1 MPGGDRRRLAR
12 RALRRHLAAD
22 ALPGFAAL
30 PGEQPLRPHPAVR
43 RRPSGAS
50 RQPALLE
57 RPRAY
62 VHLPTAS
69 LQLVYDMRLELPR
82 DAREPSLYHV
92 DERLESGP
100 LVARL
105 DRRRPDLYLLPL
117 DQGRPTGDL
126 FTLRR
131 ASCALRPPAACGW
144 PRALPYRTAGWCM
157 RTHPFPRLA
166 GTVAIQ
172 QRRPGRRWARPRQRL
187 NRAGFAALST
197 STGWKTCRAGGERR

>member
-1 MPGGDRRRLAR
+1 MRLTLNWQGRDYWVLVRQRRLDRGDTVLKLISGYVPAHE
-12 RALRRHLAAD
+12 LN
-22 ALPGFAAL
+22 LPLLTAIQEVAEECLVETAGGWL
-30 PGEQPLRPHPAVR
+30 G
-43 RRPSGAS
+43 GAS
-50 RQPALLE
+50 ATPGCRRTRVRCATGRTATSSSPRCPAPPVLQAGSLRLLE

-69 LQLVYDMRLELPR
+69 LQLVDMRLELPR

-126 FTLRR
+126 FTLRKGQ
-131 ASCALRPPAACGW
+131 LRPAATRGLWLAELC
-144 PRALPYRTAGWCM
+144 RTG
-157 RTHPFPRLA
+157 RLA
-166 GTVAIQ
+166 GA
-172 QRRPGRRWARPRQRL
+172 
-187 NRAGFAALST
+187 
-197 STGWKTCRAGGERR
+197 